1 MVIRLVKKPDTG
13 SRSPSPA
20 PDRRVI
26 SSGVQPPGPPRR
38 LRPVVPPA
46 PVVARRVSPGRS
58 ERAARELLRELG
70 HDVVDHGLER
80 RAVLASLGRGQASPW
95 EVCDAHP
102 HLVAAARHHGVPTAR
117 SCPICK
123 HPGLADVHFVY
134 GETLRHVAGQ
144 AKTPV
149 EVRRLAA
156 VNGREPRRF
165 DVYVVEVCVHC
176 RWNHLLRSFVVAAA
190 ADGSPGGP
198 EGLDRAAAGG

>member
-1 MVIRLVKKPDTG
+1 MDVPVVKMRT
-13 SRSPSPA
+13 RSPSTA
-20 PDRRVI
+20 PDRRVA
-26 SSGVQPPGPPRR
+26 SSGVQPPGPPRH
-38 LRPVVPPA
+38 LRAAVPPA
-46 PVVARRVSPGRS
+46 PVVAQRVSPGRT
-58 ERAARELLRELG
+58 EQEARALVRELG

-80 RAVLASLGRGQASPW
+80 RSVLASVGRGQVSPW

-102 HLVAAARHHGVPTAR
+102 HLVAAAQHHGVPTAR

-123 HPGLADVHFVY
+123 RSGLTDVHFVY
-134 GETLRHVAGQ
+134 GEALKHVAGQ

-149 EVRRLAA
+149 EVRRLVA
-156 VNGREPRRF
+156 VNGRTSRRF

-176 RWNHLLRSFVVAAA
+176 RWNHLLRSFVVAPA